1 MTTTLHHQQRGI
13 TLVEALIGLLMLSV
27 GLLGALRL
35 QSWLRLHGDIAHQ
48 RTDAVQLA
56 QQDLEHLRGFAH
68 TTAFGEIA
76 SLGSTAHGANATA
89 FTLARTVSPSA
100 GLKSSHVS
108 VRWRDRSDSEQAI
121 ELHTSIA
128 AVAPIYSAAL
138 ALPPQDRSLAPRSHL
153 PVGAR
158 QISEGRSV
166 LKPSA
171 AGTVVWILD
180 SATGMVVSRCSVPAG
195 LTVRDITPA
204 HLNACTDRAG
214 LLVRGHIRFS
224 LGPQP
229 DAEHPNDAP
238 LALSLVPGE
247 CEIDVVNG
255 RERHLAYF
263 CIVPPNG
270 LGAEPLR
277 IVPDGWVFGATATT
291 FKACR
296 YTEAPHNYLVVRG
309 DGACPSE
316 LTPHNV
322 ASLATTQHQ
331 P

>member
-1 MTTTLHHQQRGI
+1 MTTTLHRRQRGI
-13 TLVEALIGLLMLSV
+13 TLVEALVGLLMLSV

-35 QSWLRLHGDIAHQ
+35 QSWLRLHGDIARQ
-48 RTDAVQLA
+48 RTQAVQLA
-56 QQDLEHLRGFAH
+56 QQDLENLRGFAH

-76 SLGSTAHGANATA
+76 SQGGTANGANDTA
-89 FTLARTVSPSA
+89 FTLTRTVTASA

-108 VRWRDRSDSEQAI
+108 VRWRERSGSEQAV

-138 ALPPQDRSLAPRSHL
+138 ALPPQDRTLAPRSHL

-171 AGTVVWILD
+171 TGSVAWILNT
-180 SATGMVVSRCSVPAG
+180 ATGMVVSRCSVPAG
-195 LTVRDITPA
+195 LTGREITPT
-204 HLNACTDRAG
+204 HLNACTDRVG
-214 LLVRGHIRFS
+214 LLLRGHIRFS

-229 DAEHPNDAP
+229 DAAHPNDAP
-238 LALSLVPGE
+238 LALSLAPGE

-255 RERHLAYF
+255 HERHLAYF
-263 CIVPPNG
+263 CVVPPG
-270 LGAEPLR
+270 SLGAEPLR
-277 IVPDGWVFGATATT
+277 MVPDGWAFGATATT

-296 YTEAPHNYLVVRG
+296 YTDAPHNYLVVRG
-309 DGACPSE
+309 DVACPAAV
-316 LTPHNV
+316 PQHNE
-322 ASLATTQHQ
+322 ASLATAQHQ